1 MVLYKGFSYID
12 NMVRRS
18 IPGRFD
24 MSEKEEMIL
33 TELKKAGK
41 PMRPGDIAE
50 KAHLEKTE
58 VSKIINKLKKEG
70 KITSP
75 KRCFY
80 APVNG

>member
-1 MVLYKGFSYID
+1 MSDKEKIIID
-12 NMVRRS
+12 AM
-18 IPGRFD
+18 
-24 MSEKEEMIL
+24 KE
-33 TELKKAGK
+33 AGK

-58 VSKIINKLKKEG
+58 VSKIINKMKKEG

-80 APVNG
+80 TPVND